1 MGRSRKTKNEV
12 SGWDIISFFL
22 LIFTTLHLIISLIM
36 DLLKAIVL
44 SILKIVEWFKNRKS
58 NKQKQIPPQKQHISV
73 NNTETK
79 INLYPKEL
87 ETINDYINEQLIYSN
102 EEILRIENTVKSDLG
117 RIVNIMYNDI
127 KNLKFETEIDSLFDY
142 LYYQKYMRIFFSDN
156 INNAKQFMGNNV
168 KIAFTECGNP
178 DSYFDNDVAD
188 KLEFNLKSLIE
199 HKLLHLYDYYNEF
212 IRLRTMFFHHHYND
226 KNYIHDDIKDEIVKK
241 EIYYTIDVFVTCV
254 CISKIIYI
262 IDRVNNLQVDSE
274 LYVMMKKMVTGIKDK
289 DLIIKKIK
297 PIYKE
302 FYNKDF
308 GNLETDYLIT
318 LFLEFLY
325 DRVNEDTKNIDY
337 KIYVSKKDIQTMIN
351 NLITEKS
358 LLKKEIS
365 IEKSIIKELS
375 IYQDYNVEELISI
388 MSNMKDWCQEYS
400 ELYLKNKSMSDKER
414 FLNGNFEIEEQEFNE
429 KYNLNNITT
438 GSQFEL
444 YLENLFKDLGYKVKH
459 SGKAGDQGADL
470 VLKYGKK
477 IYVVQAKYYSSRL
490 DNTPVQ
496 EIVGAIKYYNANQ
509 GVVIT
514 NSSFT
519 KGAENLAKANN
530 VILIDGI
537 ELKKLIEQVFD
548 EQKEDILE
556 KYNS

>member
-1 MGRSRKTKNEV
+1 MGRNRKSKNEV

-22 LIFTTLHLIISLIM
+22 LIFAIFHLIISLLINF
-36 DLLKAIVL
+36 LKLMVL
-44 SILKIVEWFKNRKS
+44 SIVKIVEWFKERKS
-58 NKQKQIPPQKQHISV
+58 NKQKQYSLQKMRIAA
-73 NNTETK
+73 NNIETK
-79 INLYPKEL
+79 INLYPKEA
-87 ETINDYINEQLIYSN
+87 EIINNYISQQLIYSN
-102 EEILRIENTVKSDLG
+102 EEILRIEDVVKSDLG

-127 KNLKFETEIDSLFDY
+127 KNLELETDIDSTFDY
-142 LYYQKYMRIFFSDN
+142 LYYQKYMRVFFSNN
-156 INNAKQFMGNNV
+156 IKEAKQFMGKNV
-168 KIAFTECGNP
+168 KIALTECGTP
-178 DSYFDNDVAD
+178 DRYFDNNVANN
-188 KLEFNLKSLIE
+188 LQFHLKSLIE
-199 HKLLHLYDYYNEF
+199 YKQLQLYDYYDEF
-212 IRLRTMFFHHHYND
+212 IKLRTSYFHHHYNGD
-226 KNYIHDDIKDEIVKK
+226 TFTNNKDEMVKK
-241 EIYYTIDVFVTCV
+241 EIYYTIDVFVTCA
-254 CISKIIYI
+254 CISKVIYI
-262 IDRVNNLQVDSE
+262 IDRVNNLRIDSE
-274 LYVMMKKMVTGIKDK
+274 LYTMMKKMQAGIKDK
-289 DLIIKKIK
+289 SLIIKKIK

-302 FYNKDF
+302 FYNENF
-308 GNLETDYLIT
+308 GNFEKDYSIT

-325 DRVNEDTKNIDY
+325 DRVNEDTKNINY
-337 KIYVSKKDIQTMIN
+337 KIYVSKENIQTMVN

-375 IYQDYNVEELISI
+375 MYQNYNVEDLISI
-388 MSNMKDWCQEYS
+388 MSNIKDWCQEYYD
-400 ELYLKNKSMSDKER
+400 LYLKNKSMRDKER
-414 FLNGNFEIEEQEFNE
+414 FLNGNFEIEEQEFND

-459 SGKAGDQGADL
+459 SGNTGDQGADL
-470 VLKYGKK
+470 VLKYGEK

-509 GVVIT
+509 GIVIT

-519 KGAENLAKANN
+519 RGAENLAKANN

-537 ELKKLIEQVFD
+537 ELKKLTEQVF
-548 EQKEDILE
+548 EEKIEDVLE